1 MSYRKVAVHG
11 VGWLSALQ
19 AISAISAQLV
29 AIIIARLLAPLDFG
43 VFGLAMIAISL
54 IAIPGDLGLSV
65 ELVRRPD
72 YLELVPTALKLRWL
86 IAVVLTA
93 ITIAVAPAV
102 SIVAA
107 DPAILGLVVL
117 LAAIF
122 PAAAL
127 GFGPRVALT
136 RALNFKSLAI
146 ADTVGRISGPLVS
159 LGFALIGAGYWSLAY
174 GMVFSSWATPVLLVA
189 TSPVSPKGA
198 FKRTTAASLVS
209 TGKFVS
215 ISTLFGF
222 LLSTGDNMATVAGF
236 GVLALGFYAF
246 GYSLAVTISRNVS
259 GMVETIVFPI
269 FSKIVDDPQRVK
281 QAYLTTL
288 RYICYFAFPIAFAF
302 LVFSG
307 AFVEVILGQKW
318 QPVAAILPILAFAGL
333 CYSIAVPASSVLLAS
348 GLASRVTRALAGAT
362 LVLAA
367 GLGFA
372 LILRS
377 FQVVAIAAALA
388 ALIYLGFLQTNLSR
402 HLSMRL
408 SEFASRAI
416 LPGLA
421 SGIGATG
428 PFLILWILGAN
439 PVSLALAVVVGVVA
453 YLGIAELLS
462 KGEFLQSIRD
472 LAALIR
478 E

>member
-209 TGKFVS
+209 

-222 LLSTGDNMATVAGF
+222 LLSSGDNMATVAGF